1 MTDTASNNA
10 ASPPPK
16 RGPNTWKRA
25 AAAAARHFG
34 FILGPLR
41 SFGRTLVPMYS
52 SVEEVRKFSVNLLV
66 LIGVVLGAAVIAKA
80 SSKSYV
86 TIDPIMVPKQ
96 LADRGFTGEVIAQRM
111 HDEILEIGRI
121 SKMNNPIGEFS
132 TFSFERTLPKIELP
146 IGGMSLGTVVTS
158 LRDFVGFVDTKIAGE
173 VTIDDD
179 ASGQNKKKYQLR
191 LRITDKGAVY
201 SHEQPTENLDE
212 LIGRAALKVVE
223 RFDPHIAAAYY
234 YTQKQYDD
242 ALRMVHQSL
251 NDSTSKNDAAALN
264 LRGMIAK
271 EQQRYDAA
279 LATFND
285 VRNRFP
291 DYLQALHNIAATLI
305 LKGEYKQAFEVA
317 SDGIRKDPKQAAAYQ
332 AAGSALFSQGRFDE
346 ALPYF
351 KKSVEVEPSSAIGYL
366 NQASVYLARPQ
377 PDPEEAL
384 RLFQRAAD
392 ADPRDERVFL
402 NWGTL
407 LRQRGNLREA
417 RARFERAIDAKP
429 ELATR
434 LSAAR
439 PAAPR

>member
-1 MTDTASNNA
+1 MTDTAANNA
-10 ASPPPK
+10 GSPPPK
-16 RGPNTWKRA
+16 SWLKRGPNAWKRA
-25 AAAAARHFG
+25 AAAAGRHFG

-41 SFGRTLVPMYS
+41 SFGRAVVPMYS

-111 HDEILEIGRI
+111 HDEILQIGRI

-132 TFSFERTLPKIELP
+132 TFSFERSLPKIELP

-158 LRDFVGFVDTKIAGE
+158 LRDFIGFVDTKIAGE
-173 VTIDDD
+173 VTVDDD
-179 ASGQNKKKYQLR
+179 ASAQNKKKYQLR

-201 SHEQPTENLDE
+201 SHDQPMENLDE

-234 YTQKQYDD
+234 YTQKQYDS

-291 DYLQALHNIAATLI
+291 DYLQALHNIASTLI
-305 LKGEYKQAFEVA
+305 LKGDYEQAFKVA
-317 SDGIRKDPKQAAAYQ
+317 REGIAKDPKQSAAYQ
-332 AAGSALFSQGRFDE
+332 AAGSALYSLRRFNE
-346 ALPYF
+346 A
-351 KKSVEVEPSSAIGYL
+351 SAL
-366 NQASVYLARPQ
+366 FR
-377 PDPEEAL
+377 EE
-384 RLFQRAAD
+384 R
-392 ADPRDERVFL
+392 
-402 NWGTL
+402 
-407 LRQRGNLREA
+407 
-417 RARFERAIDAKP
+417 
-429 ELATR
+429 
-434 LSAAR
+434 
-439 PAAPR
+439 